1 MIKSWKH
8 KGLKKL
14 YLTGNKSG
22 IIPDHIRRIMVI
34 LQLLDAA
41 TAAERMNLPGMNF
54 HKLKG
59 DLKGF
64 YSVAVRANWKI
75 IFKFVGE
82 DAILVDY
89 LDYH

>member
-1 MIKSWKH
+1 
-8 KGLKKL
+8 
-14 YLTGNKSG
+14 
-22 IIPDHIRRIMVI
+22 MVI

-41 TAAERMNLPGMNF
+41 ASPERMNLPGMDF

-75 IFKFVGE
+75 IFKFEGE